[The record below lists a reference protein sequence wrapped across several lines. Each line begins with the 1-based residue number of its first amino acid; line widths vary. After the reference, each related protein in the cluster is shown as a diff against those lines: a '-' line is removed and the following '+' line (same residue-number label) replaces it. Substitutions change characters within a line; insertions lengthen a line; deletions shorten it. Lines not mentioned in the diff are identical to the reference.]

1 MTKYLYTIEPQKDG
15 TFFVQFLDFPSG
27 ITEGDSLE
35 EARYMAKEMITGLVE
50 CYKDDGMALP
60 TASAVGNLDFVE
72 VST

>member
-1 MTKYLYTIEPQKDG
+1 MTKYLYTIEPQTDG

>member
-1 MTKYLYTIEPQKDG
+1 MTKYPYTIEPQTDG

-50 CYKDDGMALP
+50 CCKDDGMALP